1 MRITFLTV
9 GSRGDVQ
16 PLLAFALG
24 LTAAGHEVT
33 FAAFPKFERMVRAA
47 GLEYAPLAEGRTG
60 DSGAGGRERVSPA
73 RTRRGRTIAVGFL
86 QDRRS
91 VARER
96 LADAIAACEHA
107 EAVVA
112 VELAMLLAW
121 QVAEHLELPLVRARL
136 SPPPPIAGRPIAG
149 AARQAAWLAVRPWLG
164 SGRSENGLGRLP
176 LREPLGQLD
185 ARRTLELYAFSPAV
199 VPDPARS
206 GPWTHITGFWFF
218 DGALDPEPSAE
229 LREFLDAGPA
239 PVCVGFGAM
248 ADDDPAAVSALVHDA
263 LARAGRR
270 GVLVGGLAGDGE
282 PARSSRALAVEA
294 VSHSWLLER
303 CAAAVHHG
311 GAGTTAAALR
321 AGVPSVIVPQMIDQ
335 HGWGRRIAALGAG
348 PRPLPRRKLSA
359 ERLAGAIRAAI
370 EQDGLREHA
379 RSLGARIR
387 AEDGIASAVEVFE
400 RHMEGVAAPAPTEVI
415 NS

>member
-1 MRITFLTV
+1 MRITLLSV

-24 LTAAGHEVT
+24 LSAAGHEVRL
-33 FAAFPKFERMVRAA
+33 AAFPKFEGMVRAA
-47 GLEYAPLAEGRTG
+47 GLEYATLTEGRSAG
-60 DSGAGGRERVSPA
+60 RSGGASPA
-73 RTRRGRTIAVGFL
+73 RGRRGRAVTVGFI

-96 LADAIAACEHA
+96 LSDAIAACEGA
-107 EAVVA
+107 EAIVA

-121 QVAEHLELPLVRARL
+121 QVAEHLSLPLVRARL

-149 AARQAAWLAVRPWLG
+149 ALRQAAWLGVRPWLG
-164 SGRSENGLGRLP
+164 SGRRANGLGRLP

-218 DGALDPEPSAE
+218 DGAIDPEPSAV
-229 LREFLDAGPA
+229 LLEFLGAGSA
-239 PVCVGFGAM
+239 PVCIGFGAM
-248 ADDDPAAVSALVHDA
+248 VDEDPAAISALVLDA
-263 LARAGRR
+263 LERAGQR

-282 PARSSRALAVEA
+282 SAGSSRALALDA
-294 VSHSWLLER
+294 VTHGGLFER
-303 CAAAVHHG
+303 CAVVVHHG

-321 AGVPSVIVPQMIDQ
+321 AGVPSVTVPHMIDQ
-335 HGWGRRIAALGAG
+335 YGWGRRVHALKAG
-348 PRPLPRRKLSA
+348 PRPLPRRRLSA
-359 ERLAGAIRAAI
+359 ERLAEAIGAAV
-370 EQDGLREHA
+370 EQVELREHA
-379 RSLGARIR
+379 ESLGARIR
-387 AEDGIASAVEVFE
+387 EEDGVMCAVEVFE
-400 RHMEGVAAPAPTEVI
+400 RHMEGAAGPARSEVI
-415 NS
+415 NG

>member
-24 LTAAGHEVT
+24 LAEAGHEVR
-33 FAAFPKFERMVRAA
+33 FAAFPKFEAMVSAA
-47 GLEYAPLAEGRTG
+47 GLPFAPLAEGRTRRSRDG
-60 DSGAGGRERVSPA
+60 GAGASPA
-73 RTRRGRTIAVGFL
+73 RARRGRSVAVGFL

-96 LADAIAACEHA
+96 LTDALAACEDA
-107 EAVVA
+107 EAIVA

-136 SPPPPIAGRPIAG
+136 SPPPPIAGRPLARVL
-149 AARQAAWLAVRPWLG
+149 RQAGWLGLRPWLET
-164 SGRSENGLGRLP
+164 GRREAGLGRLP

-185 ARRTLELYAFSPAV
+185 ARRTLELYAFSSVV
-199 VPDPARS
+199 VPNPARS

-218 DGALDPEPSAE
+218 DGALDPEPPAE
-229 LREFLDAGPA
+229 LREFLDAGSA

-248 ADDDPAAVSALVHDA
+248 ADEDPAAISALVLDA
-263 LARAGRR
+263 LVRAGQR

-282 PARSSRALAVEA
+282 PARSSRALAVDA

-321 AGVPSVIVPQMIDQ
+321 AGVPSVIVPHMIDQ
-335 HGWGRRIAALGAG
+335 HGWGRRVHALGAG
-348 PRPLPRRKLSA
+348 PPPLARRRLSA
-359 ERLAGAIRAAI
+359 ERLAEAIVAAVEQAQLRERAA
-370 EQDGLREHA
+370 A
-379 RSLGARIR
+379 LGARIR
-387 AEDGIASAVEVFE
+387 GEDGVASAVEVFE
-400 RHMEGVAAPAPTEVI
+400 RHMDGVAARAPSEVI